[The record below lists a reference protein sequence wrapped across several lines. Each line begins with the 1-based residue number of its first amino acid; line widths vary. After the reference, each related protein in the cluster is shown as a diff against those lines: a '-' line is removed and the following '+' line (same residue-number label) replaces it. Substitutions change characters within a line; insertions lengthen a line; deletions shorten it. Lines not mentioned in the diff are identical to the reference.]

1 MMLSG
6 IVDRLALPEEVWPAD
21 LHARFRRP
29 FLCFCPS
36 VNSGRRDLLR
46 RSIICPHGLDAERP
60 AVVLGQSLD
69 ESDAAALPIRPA
81 GGAEVHAGR
90 VAGSGAGGG

>member
-1 MMLSG
+1 MMLSE
-6 IVDRLALPEEVWPAD
+6 IVDRLGLPGEAWPAD
-21 LHARFRRP
+21 LPARFRRP
-29 FLCFCPS
+29 FLSRPP
-36 VNSGRRDLLR
+36 VNSGSRDLLR
-46 RSIICPHGLDAERP
+46 RSIMRPHGLDAERP

-90 VAGSGAGGG
+90 VAGSGAGGS